1 MTKEREISLKKNLR
15 LLLERTSYDLGVLDQ
30 DAAVLQEGRLFRPV
44 LPAKWRKAHENIRFM
59 FQCCMPVY
67 IICSI
72 VSLVPNPPP
81 PTPPVSSAPRCACAS
96 FLALFMPVMG
106 LRGAGVDRVVFC
118 VPAGV

>member
-30 DAAVLQEGRLFRPV
+30 DATVLQGGRLFRPV
-44 LPAKWRKAHENIRFM
+44 LPARWRKAHENIRLM
-59 FQCCMPVY
+59 FPFVIAVY
-67 IICSI
+67 IVCSI

-81 PTPPVSSAPRCACAS
+81 PPLVSSSPRCACTS

-106 LRGAGVDRVVFC
+106 LRGAGVGRVVFC